1 MNEQQL
7 RERMAELVDDQPTMR
22 HGSADDLRRGRRRVA
37 ARRGAAVV
45 GSAGLVGAVV
55 AGVSLADDLG
65 GNDTQV
71 AGLPDAST
79 RQGVDPLVEK
89 CTQVENGALDP
100 ARFGPGSKVLTQEAD
115 AGGDVSAVVIAGDR
129 QVWGECHLFGPDA
142 EFNGAALAYPM
153 EPTGGH
159 AYMETNSM
167 GFGNESFS
175 YVDRFPSDVARV
187 TVAVDDGVVLSA
199 RAVDGFVA
207 FQRVVPGLTMES
219 NPSFDVTLYGA
230 GGEVLADKSMVGG
243 DASLPV
249 EYRTLVPEEA
259 LPAGG
264 AQ

>member
-7 RERMAELVDDQPTMR
+7 RERMADLVGDQPTMR

-37 ARRGAAVV
+37 VSRGAAVV
-45 GSAGLVGAVV
+45 GTAGLVGAVV
-55 AGVSLADDLG
+55 AGVSLADGLG
-65 GNDTQV
+65 GDGTPV

-79 RQGVDPLVEK
+79 GRGVDPLVQR
-89 CTQVENGALDP
+89 CTQVDNGALDP
-100 ARFGPGSKVLTQEAD
+100 VRFGPGSTVVTQESD
-115 AGGDVSAVVIAGDR
+115 VDGDVSAVIIAADR

-142 EFNGAALAYPM
+142 EFNGAASAYPM
-153 EPTGGH
+153 DPTGGNT
-159 AYMETNSM
+159 YLETNGM
-167 GFGNESFS
+167 GFGSERFS

-187 TVAVDDGVVLSA
+187 TVEVDEGVTLSA

-207 FQRVVPGLTMES
+207 FQRVVPGLTMGS
-219 NPSFDVTLYGA
+219 SPSFDVTLYGA
-230 GGEVLADKSMVGG
+230 GGEVLADKTMVGG